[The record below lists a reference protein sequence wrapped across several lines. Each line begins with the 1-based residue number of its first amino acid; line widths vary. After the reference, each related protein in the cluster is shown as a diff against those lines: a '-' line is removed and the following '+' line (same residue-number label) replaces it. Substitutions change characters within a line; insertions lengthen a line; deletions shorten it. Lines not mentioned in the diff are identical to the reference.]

1 MAVQFDDDVHVHYRQ
16 FYVESGTDGSYDQS
30 TSPRGGQV
38 NGLCGAAVPGML
50 FLTTG
55 LHTGS
60 IQVTVEV
67 LDAPAPV
74 GDEWEDVV
82 EVSFRPTA
90 EQVFLVQWAGE
101 ASWPL
106 SLDRID
112 YRVRYCATGMDRAC
126 EVDTRLAGEPLV
138 DRYLLQF
145 WPAPAEADAVIRE
158 TTEIAAYW
166 HAAARSAPPPPTADE
181 LAATKKRELLAR
193 MEAARAAEKAATERR
208 WGGPPPSK
216 RLRGANGA
224 TVMAG
229 LDRNLLDSVDNAD
242 SATQRA
248 VAVWAAHR
256 ACAIAGLAE
265 LDWVAAALAA
275 LDRDQL
281 LADDVTQAFD
291 LLNNDP
297 RVRYTTVRS
306 YDDRHDLSRQH
317 AALPAVW
324 SAAHADPL
332 VAAME
337 SLFHTVVTA
346 GRDYPG
352 VLAEL
357 RQAFPA
363 LTTR

>member
-1 MAVQFDDDVHVHYRQ
+1 MAVQFDDELHVDYSQ
-16 FYVESGTDGSYDQS
+16 FYVESGTDGSCKQS
-30 TSPRGGQV
+30 TNPRGGQV
-38 NGLCGAAVPGML
+38 NGLCGAAVPGRL
-50 FLTTG
+50 DLTTG
-55 LHTGS
+55 LHTGNV
-60 IQVTVEV
+60 QVTVEV
-67 LDAPAPV
+67 LDAPVPV

-82 EVSFRPTA
+82 EVSFRPTS

-101 ASWPL
+101 ARWPL

-112 YRVRYCATGMDRAC
+112 YRVRYCATGMDRAR
-126 EVDTRLAGEPLV
+126 EVDTRLAGEPLL

-145 WPAPAEADAVIRE
+145 WPAPAAADAVIRE
-158 TTEIAAYW
+158 TTKIAAYW
-166 HAAARSAPPPPTADE
+166 HGQARTAPPPPTPVQ
-181 LAATKKRELLAR
+181 LAEAKRQAQLAR
-193 MEAARAAEKAATERR
+193 EEVARVAAKVAEARR

-216 RLRGANGA
+216 RLRRANGA
-224 TVMAG
+224 TAMAG
-229 LDRNLLDSVDNAD
+229 LDRDLVDSMDNAD

-256 ACAIAGLAE
+256 ACTIAGLTE
-265 LDWVAAALAA
+265 LDWVAAALAV
-275 LDRDQL
+275 LDRDQPP
-281 LADDVTQAFD
+281 ADDLTQAFD
-291 LLNNDP
+291 LLNNDS

-306 YDDRHDLSRQH
+306 YDDRHDISRQH

-324 SAAHADPL
+324 SAAGADPL

-337 SLFHTVVTA
+337 SLFHTIVTA
-346 GRDYPG
+346 GSDYPS

>member
-1 MAVQFDDDVHVHYRQ
+1 MAVQFDDELHVHYSQ
-16 FYVESGTDGSYDQS
+16 FYVWSGTDGSGGQS

-38 NGLCGAAVPGML
+38 ML
-50 FLTTG
+50 DLTTG
-55 LHTGS
+55 LHTGNVR
-60 IQVTVEV
+60 VTVEV
-67 LDAPAPV
+67 LDAPVPV

-82 EVSFRPTA
+82 EVSFRPTS

-106 SLDRID
+106 SLDWID
-112 YRVRYCATGMDRAC
+112 YRVRYCATGMARAR
-126 EVDTRLAGEPLV
+126 EVDTRLAGEPLL

-145 WPAPAEADAVIRE
+145 WPAPAAADAVIRE

-166 HAAARSAPPPPTADE
+166 HAQARSAPPPPTARE
-181 LAATKKRELLAR
+181 LAAAKKQEVLAR
-193 MEAARAAEKAATERR
+193 IEAARVAEKAAAERR
-208 WGGPPPSK
+208 WGGPPPSA
-216 RLRGANGA
+216 RLRSANGA

-229 LDRNLLDSVDNAD
+229 LDRGLVDSVDNAD

-256 ACAIAGLAE
+256 ACAIAGLTE
-265 LDWVAAALAA
+265 LDWVAAALAV
-275 LDRDQL
+275 LDRDQPP
-281 LADDVTQAFD
+281 ADDLAQAFD
-291 LLNNDP
+291 RLNNDP

-306 YDDRHDLSRQH
+306 YDDRHDMSRQH

-324 SAAHADPL
+324 SAAGVDPL

-346 GRDYPG
+346 GSDYPG